1 VAAAPAAVRGGDGVG
16 RAAFVVGGGGEGEG
30 EGDGDGD
37 GDGETVAGTFG
48 PETGSGSGT
57 ALMLVIDGGA
67 CGAWVGGDDGD
78 GGGSD
83 ALEAVTSGGG
93 GGGKS
98 DFELFA
104 SSRNATASAQIDSVA
119 AAETAATTM
128 TRRFRRLSS
137 ST

>member
-1 VAAAPAAVRGGDGVG
+1 
-16 RAAFVVGGGGEGEG
+16 
-30 EGDGDGD
+30 
-37 GDGETVAGTFG
+37 
-48 PETGSGSGT
+48 
-57 ALMLVIDGGA
+57 MLVIDGGA
-67 CGAWVGGDDGD
+67 CGAWVGGDDGGGVD

-83 ALEAVTSGGG
+83 ALEAVTSGG

>member
-1 VAAAPAAVRGGDGVG
+1 MAAAPAAVRGGDGVG

-93 GGGKS
+93 GGKS